1 MIPFQTLAQRHL
13 VYAYAVVAL
22 LQAGYGIY
30 LAIQWRHS
38 RSYKGQG

>member
-13 VYAYAVVAL
+13 VYAYAVVTL
-22 LQAGYGIY
+22 LQGGYAIY
-30 LAIQWRHS
+30 LAIQWRKT